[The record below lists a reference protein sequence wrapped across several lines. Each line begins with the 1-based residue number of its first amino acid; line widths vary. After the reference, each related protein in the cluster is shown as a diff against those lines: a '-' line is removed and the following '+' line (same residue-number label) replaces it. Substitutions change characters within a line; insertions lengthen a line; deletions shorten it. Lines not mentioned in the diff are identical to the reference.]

1 MASQFLKT
9 FPKATKMVVMKKVV
23 LSFMLALVMTTS
35 FCQQKTTEVRD
46 KDFYLQKSK
55 DKKTVAWVLLGAGTA
70 AIIGGSI
77 GFSQTFCIFCNDNS
91 SSDAFGFLVLGG
103 VVADLASIPFF
114 ISASHYKKI
123 AADITI
129 GNQNNYSL
137 KQNYLVLNRIPVL
150 IVRIH
155 LP

>member
-1 MASQFLKT
+1 MVYT
-9 FPKATKMVVMKKVV
+9 ATKVEVMKKVI
-23 LSFMLALVMTTS
+23 LSLMLASLMATS
-35 FCQQKTTEVRD
+35 FCQQKTMEVKD
-46 KDFYLQKSK
+46 KDYYLQKSK

-70 AIIGGSI
+70 AVIGGAI
-77 GFSQTFCIFCNDNS
+77 GFNQTFCIFCEDDGS
-91 SSDAFGFLVLGG
+91 SSAYAFLMLGG

-123 AADITI
+123 AADISI
-129 GNQNNYSL
+129 GNQNSYMM
-137 KQNYLVLNRIPVL
+137 KQNYLVLNKIPVL